1 MLTIV
6 VTTVGWPT
14 FLALQRAS
22 LDRFLTDEY
31 QLIAV
36 VDTPT
41 ASGPINL
48 WGAEPRS
55 EVIRVAHEFVDEVLE
70 MPEDLHTGGPRRKR
84 DLFRRN
90 VFHPSSRHGQTL
102 DFTWSWLLDRME
114 GSVLILDADMLLV
127 APNAGSALVENTWM
141 AAVRQS
147 RMTRSHKQIDYVWP
161 GLLFADVQRMP
172 DPRGFSWGIRETDGA
187 LLDTGGETSLWLD
200 PLSSVQRDEISWL
213 QHRPSLQWSVEDS
226 EIAFDPA
233 MEQFLRTDDRNIDG
247 KVFAELYDGCW
258 LHFRAGSNWRNE
270 PADAVLARRVAF
282 EAAVR
287 SGA

>member
-41 ASGPINL
+41 APGPINL

-90 VFHPSSRHGQTL
+90 VFHPSSRHGETL
-102 DFTWSWLLDRME
+102 DFTWSWLLDRM
-114 GSVLILDADMLLV
+114 
-127 APNAGSALVENTWM
+127 
-141 AAVRQS
+141 
-147 RMTRSHKQIDYVWP
+147 
-161 GLLFADVQRMP
+161 
-172 DPRGFSWGIRETDGA
+172 
-187 LLDTGGETSLWLD
+187 
-200 PLSSVQRDEISWL
+200 
-213 QHRPSLQWSVEDS
+213 
-226 EIAFDPA
+226 
-233 MEQFLRTDDRNIDG
+233 
-247 KVFAELYDGCW
+247 DGC
-258 LHFRAGSNWRNE
+258 RAPVPNDE
-270 PADAVLARRVAF
+270 VTQED
-282 EAAVR
+282 
-287 SGA
+287 

>member
-55 EVIRVAHEFVDEVLE
+55 EVIRVAREFVDEVLE
-70 MPEDLHTGGPRRKR
+70 MPEDLHNGGPRRRR

-90 VFHPSSRHGQTL
+90 VFHPSSRHGETP
-102 DFTWSWLLDRME
+102 
-114 GSVLILDADMLLV
+114 GSH
-127 APNAGSALVENTWM
+127 GG
-141 AAVRQS
+141 QS
-147 RMTRSHKQIDYVWP
+147 
-161 GLLFADVQRMP
+161 P
-172 DPRGFSWGIRETDGA
+172 DPLMRTRCWWHAMPA
-187 LLDTGGETSLWLD
+187 LPFWRTHGWL
-200 PLSSVQRDEISWL
+200 PCAS
-213 QHRPSLQWSVEDS
+213 P
-226 EIAFDPA
+226 
-233 MEQFLRTDDRNIDG
+233 G
-247 KVFAELYDGCW
+247 
-258 LHFRAGSNWRNE
+258 
-270 PADAVLARRVAF
+270 
-282 EAAVR
+282 
-287 SGA
+287 

>member
-55 EVIRVAHEFVDEVLE
+55 EVIRVAREFVDEVLE

-90 VFHPSSRHGQTL
+90 VFHPSSRHGETL

-127 APNAGSALVENTWM
+127 APNAGSALLEDAWM

-147 RMTRSHKQIDYVWP
+147 RMTKSHKQIDYVWP
-161 GLLFADVQRMP
+161 GLLLADLQRMP
-172 DPRGFSWGIRETDGA
+172 EPRSVKWGIRETNGA
-187 LLDTGGETSLWLD
+187 HLDTGGETSYWLD
-200 PLSSVQRDEISWL
+200 ALSGEQRDEISWI
-213 QHRPSLQWSVEDS
+213 QHRPSLQWQIDDS
-226 EIAFDPA
+226 EVTLDSG
-233 MEQFLRTDDRNIDG
+233 MKEFLRNDDRNIDG
-247 KVFAELYDGCW
+247 KVFAELYDNCW

-270 PADAVLARRVAF
+270 SADTVLARRRAF
-282 EAAVR
+282 ESAMTN
-287 SGA
+287 